1 MKLGQRVREIREG
14 KKISQRQ
21 LAMKTGIAAATM
33 SRLESGKFQSLNAE
47 SLRKVAE
54 ALEVTVDY
62 LVGKTAEMSPGDHL
76 VSDQKALSIFR
87 DFDQIGASEKDLL
100 LTFAEF
106 LRQKRNCAI
115 QVDARPW
122 DARMDLEHVLWK
134 IESVNRSVNKSRAG
148 SRVRYECRLKL
159 MRVASTT
166 HLEFK
171 KKLADLHVVTSV
183 APTKIIRGAE
193 GSGSDERPVGINI
206 DESEILKTAIEKAK
220 EDAMR
225 KLSS

>member
-1 MKLGQRVREIREG
+1 MNLGQRVREIREK

-21 LAMKTGIAAATM
+21 LALKTGIAAATM
-33 SRLESGKFQSLNAE
+33 SRLESGKFQSLKAD

-62 LVGKTAEMSPGDHL
+62 LVGKTVGMSPKDHL
-76 VSDQKALSIFR
+76 VSDKKALSIYR

-106 LRQKRNCAI
+106 LRQKRNCAFT
-115 QVDARPW
+115 VDARPW

-134 IESVNRSVNKSRAG
+134 IESVNRSVGKNKTRA
-148 SRVRYECRLKL
+148 RVRYDCRLRA

-166 HLEFK
+166 HIELK
-171 KKLADLHVVTSV
+171 KKLTDLNVFTSV
-183 APTKIIRGAE
+183 APTKILGEA
-193 GSGSDERPVGINI
+193 VGTAFYEESTGVNV
-206 DESEILKTAIEKAK
+206 DESEFLKKAIELAK